1 MFLVHMLF
9 IEVLSHVL
17 LVLLSRVH
25 ISSVTL
31 EHLNGAY
38 KVEAGDGQSRDSYLK
53 EHGIVTYLVINP
65 KVQYHQNKGVSLV
78 LIAIRRNEKIIIEV
92 NFFFLL
98 GPLRLST
105 KLRWK
110 NKCDV
115 I

>member
-78 LIAIRRNEKIIIEV
+78 LIAIRRNEK
-92 NFFFLL
+92 NNH
-98 GPLRLST
+98 RS
-105 KLRWK
+105 
-110 NKCDV
+110 
-115 I
+115 

>member
-1 MFLVHMLF
+1 MRGCNISCPYVV

-17 LVLLSRVH
+17 LVLPSRVH

-78 LIAIRRNEKIIIEV
+78 LIAISNLKDV
-92 NFFFLL
+92 N
-98 GPLRLST
+98 
-105 KLRWK
+105 
-110 NKCDV
+110 
-115 I
+115 